1 MPIIL
6 SHTAGDVAPE
16 YAITTMQLVRAM
28 VPDADG
34 VIKPKWSGNAYYART
49 DYLLNADG
57 GRVATV
63 TRPAS
68 PTGMDMGGLAIPEN
82 MGMPGP
88 VSDPLTGYVNIPKI
102 DIEGGECPTEAA
114 EKAMRAD
121 LVERGL
127 INE

>member
-6 SHTAGDVAPE
+6 PQTAGNVAPE
-16 YAITTMQLVRAM
+16 YAITTMQVVRAM
-28 VPDADG
+28 VPDAAG

-49 DYLLNADG
+49 DYLLDADG
-57 GRVATV
+57 NRVATV

-68 PTGMDMGGLAIPEN
+68 PTGMDMGGLATPGT
-82 MGMPGP
+82 GMPAQI
-88 VSDPLTGYVNIPKI
+88 SDPMTGHVNIPEI
-102 DIEGGECPTEAA
+102 DIEGGECPVEAA

-121 LVERGL
+121 LVARKL